1 MDIDGISFGMQHADR
16 RRMHRRRIRPQTDA
30 GKRLTVALLLMM
42 QRTKWTADAEL
53 MPLEGVRG
61 TLMAFPSACSTQTA
75 DGCTA
80 AEFDRRQMQ
89 ASG

>member
-42 QRTKWTADAEL
+42 QRTKCTADAEL
-53 MPLEGVRG
+53 MPLEGARWALVA
-61 TLMAFPSACSTQTA
+61 LHPASSTQTA
-75 DGCTA
+75 DGCRQA
-80 AEFDRRQMQ
+80 ADL
-89 ASG
+89 